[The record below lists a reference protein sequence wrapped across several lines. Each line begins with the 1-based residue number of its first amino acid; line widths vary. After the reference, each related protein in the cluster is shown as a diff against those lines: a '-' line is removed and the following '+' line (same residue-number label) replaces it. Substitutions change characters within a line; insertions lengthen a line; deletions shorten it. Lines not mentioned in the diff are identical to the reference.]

1 MVDARTN
8 RGQEDLMGEHSII
21 PERRIV
27 VLGVGNLLWADEGF
41 GVRCVEAL
49 GDGWDFS
56 PPIEVLDGGTLG
68 LALVPLLLDA
78 THVLLFDAV
87 DHRGEPG
94 SLLVARDAEVPRFMT
109 SSKMSLHQAGM
120 NDILASLELLGHK
133 PVNFTVIGIK
143 PVELA
148 DYGGSLTEAVQ
159 QQLPVAL
166 QLGIEELAGWG
177 VEARERIDRTPRET
191 VIAALARERYES
203 GRPSAELACRVGDER
218 FLARRAVH
226 VANEVA
232 DQGTH
237 DE

>member
-1 MVDARTN
+1 
-8 RGQEDLMGEHSII
+8 MGEDSIT
-21 PERRIV
+21 PAQRIV

-56 PPIEVLDGGTLG
+56 PPIEILDGGTLG

-94 SLLVARDAEVPRFMT
+94 SLLIARDAEVPRFMT

-120 NDILASLELLGHK
+120 NDILASLELLEHK
-133 PVNFTVIGIK
+133 PVHFTVIGIK

-148 DYGGSLTEAVQ
+148 DYGGSLTEPVQ
-159 QQLPVAL
+159 QQVPVAL
-166 QLGIEELAGWG
+166 QLGIEELRRRVVAGQSCQG
-177 VEARERIDRTPRET
+177 HRSSPLH
-191 VIAALARERYES
+191 AA
-203 GRPSAELACRVGDER
+203 ACLLRMSDE
-218 FLARRAVH
+218 
-226 VANEVA
+226 
-232 DQGTH
+232 
-237 DE
+237 

>member
-1 MVDARTN
+1 MDEN
-8 RGQEDLMGEHSII
+8 PIL

-56 PPIEVLDGGTLG
+56 PAIEILDGGTLG

-87 DHRGEPG
+87 DHHGAPG
-94 SLLVARDAEVPRFMT
+94 SLFVARDGEIPRFM
-109 SSKMSLHQAGM
+109 SGRKMSLHQAGM
-120 NDILASLELLGHK
+120 NDILASLELLGHQ
-133 PVNFTVIGIK
+133 PERFTVVGIQ

-148 DYGGSLTEAVQ
+148 DYGGSLTGAVQ

-166 QLGIEELAGWG
+166 GLGIEELARWG
-177 VEARERIDRTPRET
+177 VEARRRTSGASRET
-191 VIAALARERYES
+191 VIAALARERYEA
-203 GRPSAELACRVGDER
+203 GRPSEDVACRVGDER
-218 FLARRAVH
+218 FLAMRA
-226 VANEVA
+226 ARA
-232 DQGTH
+232 AGGTTDPGAG